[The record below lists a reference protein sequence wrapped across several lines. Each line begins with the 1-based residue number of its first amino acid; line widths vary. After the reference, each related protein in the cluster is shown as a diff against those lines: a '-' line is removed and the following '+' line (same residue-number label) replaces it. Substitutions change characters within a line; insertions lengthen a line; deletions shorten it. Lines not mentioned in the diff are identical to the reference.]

1 MSAALGTFPAPPQ
14 QRTIRLP
21 TGATLTGSADL
32 PKGMDEQC
40 KVAFNLMLQMGP
52 FMASIECLV
61 DILQFVFDTIEF
73 SKSVPDAITSLDP
86 SKPMKAA
93 KKLAEDGKKLTACFG
108 WFLGPIPLC
117 QFVKDVLTMIHDFIS
132 CLLELMDSVLTQQLE
147 LQVKMGDAQDN
158 PELLDVLNLAQD
170 NLSATMGQA
179 VNSMGPILNLLQLM
193 GGFMKTVGAGSLAVP
208 SLDQLTGGSVEAVLQ
223 PIKDLNDALGVIVEA
238 LPC

>member
-1 MSAALGTFPAPPQ
+1 MTTALGTFPAPPA

-32 PKGMDEQC
+32 PKGLDEQC

-61 DILQFVFDTIEF
+61 DILQFVFDTVEF
-73 SKSVPDAITSLDP
+73 ASAAPNLPKMA
-86 SKPMKAA
+86 KAA
-93 KKLAEDGKKLTACFG
+93 VKLAEDGKKLTACFG

-117 QFVKDVLTMIHDFIS
+117 QFVKDVLTMIHDFVT
-132 CLLELMDSVLTQQLE
+132 CLLELMDSILTQQLE
-147 LQVKMGDAQDN
+147 LQVKMGDAQGN
-158 PELLDVLNLAQD
+158 PELLEVLNLAQD

-193 GGFMKTVGAGSLAVP
+193 GGFMQTVGAGELAVP
-208 SLDQLTGGSVEAVLQ
+208 SIDQLTGGSVVAALQ
-223 PIKDLNDALGVIVEA
+223 PIKDLNDALGVIIEA

>member
-1 MSAALGTFPAPPQ
+1 MAAVLGTFPAPPT

-21 TGATLTGSADL
+21 TGARLTSSAEL

-52 FMASIECLV
+52 FMASIQCLV
-61 DILQFVFDTIEF
+61 DVLQFVFDSIEF
-73 SKSVPDAITSLDP
+73 SKSVPDAITSLDV
-86 SKPMKAA
+86 SKPIKAA
-93 KKLAEDGKKLTACFG
+93 AKLAEDGKKLTACFG

-117 QFVKDVLTMIHDFIS
+117 QFVKDVLTMIHDFIR

-147 LQVKMGDAQDN
+147 LQVKVGDAEDN
-158 PELLDVLNLAQD
+158 PELLEVLNLAQD
-170 NLSATMGQA
+170 NLTATMGQA

-193 GGFMKTVGAGSLAVP
+193 GGFMETVGAGGLSVP
-208 SLDQLTGGSVEAVLQ
+208 SIDQLTGGSVEAAIQ
-223 PIKDLNDALGVIVEA
+223 PIKDLNDALGVIIEA

>member
-1 MSAALGTFPAPPQ
+1 MAALGTFPAPPKQ
-14 QRTIRLP
+14 LTIRLP
-21 TGATLTGSADL
+21 TGAALTSSAEL

-40 KVAFNLMLQMGP
+40 KVAFNMLLQLGP
-52 FMASIECLV
+52 FMASIQCLV
-61 DILQFVFDTIEF
+61 DILQFVFDTAEF
-73 SKSVPDAITSLDP
+73 A
-86 SKPMKAA
+86 KAA
-93 KKLAEDGKKLTACFG
+93 PDVIKMAKTAVKIGQDAEKLTACFG

-117 QFVKDVLTMIHDFIS
+117 QFVKDVLTMIHEFIT

-193 GGFMKTVGAGSLAVP
+193 GGFMQTVGAGGLSVP
-208 SLDQLTGGSVEAVLQ
+208 SLDQLTGGSVEAALQ
-223 PIKDLNDALGVIVEA
+223 PIKDLNDALGVIIEA